1 MKSILTGILSVFVFF
16 GSVSIA
22 QGTETDIEAMNDMNR
37 HHFDNQDYDMKD
49 AYLNEDMLAADIKKK
64 KKKGKKLAQKG
75 KKKKKGFFSK
85 ICGSK

>member
-49 AYLNEDMLAADIKKK
+49 A
-64 KKKGKKLAQKG
+64 
-75 KKKKKGFFSK
+75 
-85 ICGSK
+85 

>member
-49 AYLNEDMLAADIKKK
+49 AYLNEDMLAADILKKK
-64 KKKGKKLAQKG
+64 
-75 KKKKKGFFSK
+75 
-85 ICGSK
+85 

>member
-85 ICGSK
+85 IFGSK